1 MRRRTGSST
10 SPPQAGLTRVV
21 LAGRP
26 GKDHLLDSAG
36 TGAAWLDY
44 DRDGLLDCYV
54 VNDWRIEGDRVV
66 EKGKNA
72 LYRQR
77 RDHTFE
83 DVTDA
88 AGVGGEGE
96 WGAGVFVADYD
107 GDGWPDMLVTNY
119 GKNVLYRNLGNG
131 RFENVAARVGLESPG
146 WNTGAAWFDAD
157 GDGDLDVYV
166 AQYIDQPL
174 SEILA
179 AKPTLSWRGLEM
191 VAVGP
196 FGLKG
201 APDHFFRNDGGR
213 FVDAT
218 LEAGMEDKAL
228 AFGFSVR
235 AADFDGD
242 GDVDVYVANDSDP
255 NYLYRND
262 GKGHF
267 TEVATWTG
275 CALDENG
282 AAQAGMGLAVGDVT
296 GDGLVD
302 IFVNNFAEDFSTLYR
317 QLPGGLWED
326 VSKKSG
332 IGPATYRT
340 LAWGTAFADLDND
353 GDLDIPVMNGH
364 IYPQIDR
371 HPELIGTYEQRAILL
386 DNRGPVGADAV
397 PQFVDVTDSAGPG
410 WQPKRA
416 HRGLAVA
423 DYDDDGDLDLL
434 ITQLD
439 GPPVAA
445 AQRQH
450 GRARGSRS
458 RSRTAR
464 AASRRSVRRC
474 ASRPA
479 VVRSGATSPRATPTC
494 PPTTRAPT
502 SASVRPRS
510 STSSRSSGRTAR
522 RRSSGTCRRARTSAS
537 SSPRGGFGPPGAPGQ
552 GSRQPTVSW
561 PRTSTRTMPARA
573 RACPLVPSS
582 AVGSLTQ
589 DRIPS
594 SREARHHGGDDMPTA
609 DSWVVVGLDNGG
621 NKNNATVLDADGRF
635 LVSQLFERPSRVTE
649 GPDIA
654 VAALVESFDDILQRT
669 GIARERVKAVGLDTP
684 GPASA
689 EGVVSSRG
697 STNFSHP
704 GWRNYDFRGGARDGA
719 RPAGRLQQRRQRRRA
734 LRPLPA
740 LRRHG
745 RRSAPRSRRSSAPAS
760 AAASSRRAAW

>member
-1 MRRRTGSST
+1 MALGRAGRAAAALLFAAGPAVVIWSGARRGLAAQMRSSPRPAAAAAPARVGA
-10 SPPQAGLTRVV
+10 SPYRFVDVAPQAGLTREL

-44 DRDGLLDCYV
+44 DRDGRLDCYV
-54 VNDWRIEGDRVV
+54 VNDWKIEGDRIV
-66 EKGKNA
+66 ERGRNA
-72 LYRQR
+72 LYHQR

-96 WGAGVFVADYD
+96 WGAGAFVADYD
-107 GDGWPDMLVTNY
+107 GDGWPDILVTNF
-119 GKNVLYRNLGNG
+119 GKNVLYRNLGDG
-131 RFENVAARVGLESPG
+131 KFENVAAKVGLEAPG

-157 GDGDLDVYV
+157 GDGDLDVYI

-174 SEILA
+174 HEILA

-201 APDHFFRNDGGR
+201 APDHFFRNDGGH

-218 LEAGMEDKAL
+218 AEAGMEDKGL

-262 GKGHF
+262 GHGHF

-340 LAWGTAFADLDND
+340 LAWGAAFADLDND
-353 GDLDIPVMNGH
+353 GDLDLAIVNGH

-371 HPELIGTYEQRAILL
+371 HPELIGTYAQRAILL
-386 DNRGPVGADAV
+386 DNRGPLGPDAV

-410 WQPKRA
+410 FQPKRS

-439 GPPVAA
+439 GPPVLL
-445 AQRQH
+445 RNE
-450 GRARGSRS
+450 SR
-458 RSRTAR
+458 
-464 AASRRSVRRC
+464 
-474 ASRPA
+474 
-479 VVRSGATSPRATPTC
+479 
-494 PPTTRAPT
+494 
-502 SASVRPRS
+502 
-510 STSSRSSGRTAR
+510 
-522 RRSSGTCRRARTSAS
+522 
-537 SSPRGGFGPPGAPGQ
+537 
-552 GSRQPTVSW
+552 
-561 PRTSTRTMPARA
+561 
-573 RACPLVPSS
+573 
-582 AVGSLTQ
+582 VGSWLEVTLE
-589 DRIPS
+589 DK
-594 SREARHHGGDDMPTA
+594 
-609 DSWVVVGLDNGG
+609 NGG
-621 NKNNATVLDADGRF
+621 
-635 LVSQLFERPSRVTE
+635 
-649 GPDIA
+649 IA
-654 VAALVESFDDILQRT
+654 PIGAEV
-669 GIARERVKAVGLDTP
+669 RVKAGGRWQWRDVAAGDSYMSTHDPRPHFGLGAATAVDEVEVRWPDGQKTVLHDV
-684 GPASA
+684 PA
-689 EGVVSSRG
+689 
-697 STNFSHP
+697 
-704 GWRNYDFRGGARDGA
+704 
-719 RPAGRLQQRRQRRRA
+719 RQNLHVRQ
-734 LRPLPA
+734 PP
-740 LRRHG
+740 
-745 RRSAPRSRRSSAPAS
+745 PR
-760 AAASSRRAAW
+760 

>member
-1 MRRRTGSST
+1 MLSGRTGRAAAVLVLAAGPAVVPSGVARAQMKST
-10 SPPQAGLTRVV
+10 PRPAAETAASASGASPFHFVDVAPQAGITRVV

-44 DRDGLLDCYV
+44 DRDGRLDLYV
-54 VNDWRIEGDRVV
+54 VNDWKIEGDRVV
-66 EKGKNA
+66 EKGRNA

-77 RDHTFE
+77 PDHTFE

-88 AGVGGEGE
+88 AGVDGGGE

-107 GDGWPDMLVTNY
+107 ADGWPDMLVTNF
-119 GKNVLYRNLGNG
+119 GKNVLYRNLGSG
-131 RFENVAARVGLESPG
+131 RFENVAAKVGLEQPG

-157 GDGDLDVYV
+157 GDGDLDVYI

-174 SEILA
+174 GEILA
-179 AKPTLSWRGLEM
+179 ARPTLSWRGLEM

-201 APDHFFRNDGGR
+201 APDYFFRNDGGR

-218 LEAGMEDKAL
+218 IEAGMEDKGL

-262 GKGHF
+262 GKARF

-275 CALDENG
+275 AALDENG

-340 LAWGTAFADLDND
+340 LAWGAAFPDLDHD
-353 GDLDIPVMNGH
+353 GDQELLVLNGH

-371 HPELIGTYEQRAILL
+371 HPELIGTYQQRNILL
-386 DNRGPVGADAV
+386 DNRGPVGPDAV

-410 WQPKRA
+410 WQQVRA
-416 HRGLAVA
+416 SRGLAVA

-434 ITQLD
+434 ITHLD
-439 GPPVAA
+439 APPSLL
-445 AQRQH
+445 RND
-450 GRARGSRS
+450 
-458 RSRTAR
+458 SRTEGAWLVVTLEDEKGGIIPIGAEVRVR
-464 AASRRSVRRC
+464 A
-474 ASRPA
+474 
-479 VVRSGATSPRATPTC
+479 G
-494 PPTTRAPT
+494 
-502 SASVRPRS
+502 
-510 STSSRSSGRTAR
+510 GRTHWRDVA
-522 RRSSGTCRRARTSAS
+522 SGDSYMSTHD
-537 SSPRGGFGPPGAPGQ
+537 PRPHFGLGTATAAEEVEV
-552 GSRQPTVSW
+552 RW
-561 PRTSTRTMPARA
+561 P
-573 RACPLVPSS
+573 
-582 AVGSLTQ
+582 
-589 DRIPS
+589 
-594 SREARHHGGDDMPTA
+594 
-609 DSWVVVGLDNGG
+609 
-621 NKNNATVLDADGRF
+621 
-635 LVSQLFERPSRVTE
+635 
-649 GPDIA
+649 
-654 VAALVESFDDILQRT
+654 
-669 GIARERVKAVGLDTP
+669 
-684 GPASA
+684 
-689 EGVVSSRG
+689 
-697 STNFSHP
+697 
-704 GWRNYDFRGGARDGA
+704 DGA
-719 RPAGRLQQRRQRRRA
+719 RSVLRGVPLRQN
-734 LRPLPA
+734 LRIKK
-740 LRRHG
+740 G
-745 RRSAPRSRRSSAPAS
+745 S
-760 AAASSRRAAW
+760 

>member
-1 MRRRTGSST
+1 MLFGRTGRAAAALLFAAGPAAILWGGARHALAASPQMKST
-10 SPPQAGLTRVV
+10 PRSPAETAASPAGASPYRFVDVAPEAGLTRVV

-54 VNDWRIEGDRVV
+54 VNDWRIEGDKVV

-107 GDGWPDMLVTNY
+107 ADGWPDMLVTNY

-157 GDGDLDVYV
+157 GDGDLDVYI

-201 APDHFFRNDGGR
+201 APDHFFRNEGAGR

-242 GDVDVYVANDSDP
+242 GDLDVYVANDSDP

-282 AAQAGMGLAVGDVT
+282 AAQASMGLAVGDVDRRRARRHLRQQLRRGLLDPLPPAAGRAVGGRLEEERRRPGHVPHAGLGRVVLRPRQRRRPRHPRDERAHLPADRPPPGADRHLRAALDPPRQPRPSRARSGAAVRRRDRRGGT
-296 GDGLVD
+296 GLAAEARAPRPRRRGLRRRRRPRPAHDPARWATGPAPQRQPDGLV
-302 IFVNNFAEDFSTLYR
+302 
-317 QLPGGLWED
+317 
-326 VSKKSG
+326 
-332 IGPATYRT
+332 
-340 LAWGTAFADLDND
+340 
-353 GDLDIPVMNGH
+353 
-364 IYPQIDR
+364 
-371 HPELIGTYEQRAILL
+371 
-386 DNRGPVGADAV
+386 
-397 PQFVDVTDSAGPG
+397 
-410 WQPKRA
+410 
-416 HRGLAVA
+416 
-423 DYDDDGDLDLL
+423 
-434 ITQLD
+434 
-439 GPPVAA
+439 
-445 AQRQH
+445 
-450 GRARGSRS
+450 ARGD
-458 RSRTAR
+458 AR
-464 AASRRSVRRC
+464 GREGRHRRRSAPRC
-474 ASRPA
+474 ASRRA
-479 VVRSGATSPRATPTC
+479 AARSGATSPRATRTC

-502 SASVRPRS
+502 SASARPRS
-510 STSSRSSGRTAR
+510 STSSRSAGPTAR
-522 RRSSGTCRRARTSAS
+522 RRSSATCRPARTCVS
-537 SSPRGGFGPPGAPGQ
+537 SSR
-552 GSRQPTVSW
+552 R
-561 PRTSTRTMPARA
+561 
-573 RACPLVPSS
+573 
-582 AVGSLTQ
+582 

-594 SREARHHGGDDMPTA
+594 SREARQHGGTTCRRRIPGWWSGSTTA
-609 DSWVVVGLDNGG
+609 
-621 NKNNATVLDADGRF
+621 ATRTTP
-635 LVSQLFERPSRVTE
+635 PSST
-649 GPDIA
+649 
-654 VAALVESFDDILQRT
+654 RT
-669 GIARERVKAVGLDTP
+669 G
-684 GPASA
+684 
-689 EGVVSSRG
+689 G
-697 STNFSHP
+697 S
-704 GWRNYDFRGGARDGA
+704 W
-719 RPAGRLQQRRQRRRA
+719 
-734 LRPLPA
+734 
-740 LRRHG
+740 
-745 RRSAPRSRRSSAPAS
+745 
-760 AAASSRRAAW
+760 

>member
-1 MRRRTGSST
+1 MALGRIGRAAAALLFAAGPAVLLWSGVRAARAASPQMKST
-10 SPPQAGLTRVV
+10 PRPATDTAVSPGRASPYRFVDVAPEAGITRVV
-21 LAGRP
+21 LAGRS

-54 VNDWRIEGDRVV
+54 VNDWRIDGDRVV

-88 AGVGGEGE
+88 AGVAGEGE

-107 GDGWPDMLVTNY
+107 GDGWPDMLVTNF

-157 GDGDLDVYV
+157 GDGDLDVYI

-235 AADFDGD
+235 AVDFDGD
-242 GDVDVYVANDSDP
+242 GDLDVYVANDSDP

-275 CALDENG
+275 SALDENG

-353 GDLDIPVMNGH
+353 GDLEIPIMNGH

-371 HPELIGTYEQRAILL
+371 HPELIGTYAQRAILL
-386 DNRGPVGADAV
+386 DNRGPLGPDAV

-439 GPPVAA
+439 GPPVLL
-445 AQRQH
+445 RND
-450 GRARGSRS
+450 
-458 RSRTAR
+458 
-464 AASRRSVRRC
+464 
-474 ASRPA
+474 
-479 VVRSGATSPRATPTC
+479 SP
-494 PPTTRAPT
+494 
-502 SASVRPRS
+502 
-510 STSSRSSGRTAR
+510 
-522 RRSSGTCRRARTSAS
+522 
-537 SSPRGGFGPPGAPGQ
+537 
-552 GSRQPTVSW
+552 
-561 PRTSTRTMPARA
+561 
-573 RACPLVPSS
+573 
-582 AVGSLTQ
+582 VGSWLEVTLE
-589 DRIPS
+589 DGKGGIAPIGAEVRIK
-594 SREARHHGGDDMPTA
+594 AGGRSQWRDVAAGDSYMSTHDPRPHFGLGTATVVDELEVKWPDGQKTTLRNVPVRQNLHIKQPPRRPTA
-609 DSWVVVGLDNGG
+609 
-621 NKNNATVLDADGRF
+621 
-635 LVSQLFERPSRVTE
+635 P
-649 GPDIA
+649 
-654 VAALVESFDDILQRT
+654 
-669 GIARERVKAVGLDTP
+669 
-684 GPASA
+684 
-689 EGVVSSRG
+689 
-697 STNFSHP
+697 
-704 GWRNYDFRGGARDGA
+704 
-719 RPAGRLQQRRQRRRA
+719 
-734 LRPLPA
+734 
-740 LRRHG
+740 
-745 RRSAPRSRRSSAPAS
+745 
-760 AAASSRRAAW
+760 